1 MFFSKYEFILD
12 KFYIHNNLR
21 QNMHIFNITS
31 RTVITM
37 CEKKWC
43 ESGLTELF
51 IKKKSE
57 LYYVFC
63 KLETFNSIIVF
74 ILI

>member
-12 KFYIHNNLR
+12 KFYIHNLR

-37 CEKKWC
+37 YEKKWC

-51 IKKKSE
+51 IKKKVNYIMS
-57 LYYVFC
+57 YA
-63 KLETFNSIIVF
+63 NWRH
-74 ILI
+74 LIRLLFLF